1 MLRMMEG
8 LRGHKYFFKAALLAV
23 KSYIYLYDKPDAAEE
38 EVWRG
43 ILLENSRRIHLLGYA
58 LIVLILIP
66 LVLLFI
72 YFSPRY
78 IAYIHIHT
86 QALLNAMSPKTR
98 KKHEKKQRAAQRKA
112 DEGEFVSE
120 VVSSDDAIDVANRI
134 FRLLHR

>member
-1 MLRMMEG
+1 M
-8 LRGHKYFFKAALLAV
+8 
-23 KSYIYLYDKPDAAEE
+23 
-38 EVWRG
+38 
-43 ILLENSRRIHLLGYA
+43 IHLLGYA
-58 LIVLILIP
+58 SIVLILIP

-72 YFSPRY
+72 NFFLLNFFGY
-78 IAYIHIHT
+78 IAYILIHT

-120 VVSSDDAIDVANRI
+120 VVSSDDTIDVANRI